1 MADAVAAISQP
12 ALVVKNRTLLIAAIM
27 LAMVMQVL
35 DTTIANVAL
44 PHMRAALS
52 ASQDEVS
59 WVLTSYIVAAA
70 IMTPMSGWLADRL
83 GRRNLLLIG
92 VAGFTTASLLCG
104 IATSL
109 PEMVLF
115 RVLQGMFGATLAPLA
130 QAIMMDVTPREKM
143 GQSMAIFGL
152 GVMVAPIVGPTLG
165 GVLTENFDWRWVFLV
180 NLPVGI
186 LAFVALWVY
195 MPKEALK
202 IRKFDFFGFS
212 MLAIAVASI
221 QMIFDRGSNVGW
233 FESAETWLYLGLA
246 ISGIWMFIV
255 HCWTAENPFV
265 DLKMFKDQNF
275 TSGLFFIFM
284 IGITTFSGLALL
296 PPLLQSLMGYSVID
310 TGILMAPRGLGTMVS
325 MLIVGRMVGKVD
337 ARILVIGGIALSAWS
352 LWYMTGFDLQMDGA
366 PIMISGFFQGV
377 GLGFVFVPLNTLAFA
392 TIAPRLRVDAT
403 AFFSLVRNVGQ
414 GVGISLVTT
423 VLAHMMQVNSA
434 ELATRVT
441 LDSPVVRDFPGML
454 QGATSAIM
462 SLGGLVT
469 QQAAMIGYLDDF
481 WLMAIITVASA
492 PLVLLLRKPGGPAP
506 KPDLAHAAGE

>member
-1 MADAVAAISQP
+1 MANVVAAISQP
-12 ALVVKNRTLLIAAIM
+12 ALIVKNRTLLIAAIM
-27 LAMVMQVL
+27 LAMIMQVL

-44 PHMRAALS
+44 PHMRASLS

-92 VAGFTTASLLCG
+92 VAGFTAASLLCG
-104 IATSL
+104 ISTSL

-115 RVLQGMFGATLAPLA
+115 RVLQGVFGATLAPLA
-130 QAIMMDVTPREKM
+130 QAIMLDVTPREKM

-152 GVMVAPIVGPTLG
+152 GIMVAPIVGPTLG
-165 GVLTENFDWRWVFLV
+165 GILTENLDWRWVFLV

-186 LAFVALWVY
+186 LAFAALFIY
-195 MPKEALK
+195 MPKEAIK
-202 IRKFDFFGFS
+202 IRKFDFFGFA
-212 MLAIAVASI
+212 MLAMAVAAT
-221 QMIFDRGSNVGW
+221 QMVFDRGSSVGW
-233 FESAETWLYLGLA
+233 FESPEIWLYLGLA
-246 ISGIWMFIV
+246 ISGIWAFVV

-265 DLKMFKDQNF
+265 DLRMFADRNF

-296 PPLLQSLMGYSVID
+296 PPLLQGLMGYSVID
-310 TGILMAPRGLGTMVS
+310 TGVLMAPRGVGTMLS
-325 MLIVGRMVGKVD
+325 MLIVGRLIGKVD
-337 ARILVIGGIALSAWS
+337 PRILVMSGIAISAWS
-352 LWYMTGFDLQMDGA
+352 LWYMTGFDLQMDSS
-366 PIMISGFFQGV
+366 PIMISGFFQGI
-377 GLGFVFVPLNTLAFA
+377 GLGLVFVPLNTLAFA
-392 TIAPRLRVDAT
+392 TIVPRLRVDAT

-423 VLAHMMQVNSA
+423 VLAHMMQVNSS

-454 QGATSAIM
+454 QGAASAIQ
-462 SLGGLVT
+462 SLGGLVM

-481 WLMAIITVASA
+481 WLMALVTVASA
-492 PLVLLLRKPGGPAP
+492 PLVLLLRVPKGPVA

>member
-1 MADAVAAISQP
+1 MADAVAISQP
-12 ALVVKNRTLLIAAIM
+12 ALVVKNRGLLIGAIM

-70 IMTPMSGWLADRL
+70 IATPLSGWLADRL

-92 VAGFTTASLLCG
+92 VAGFTAASLLCG
-104 IATSL
+104 LATSL
-109 PEMVLF
+109 PMMVGF
-115 RVLQGMFGATLAPLA
+115 RILQGVFGATLAPLA

-152 GVMVAPIVGPTLG
+152 GIMVAPIVGPTLG

-186 LAFVALWVY
+186 LAFVALWFN
-195 MPKEALK
+195 MPREAIK
-202 IRKFDFFGFS
+202 IRRFDFFGFA
-212 MLAIAVASI
+212 MLAIAVAST
-221 QMIFDRGSNVGW
+221 QMIFDRGSSAGW
-233 FESAETWLYLGLA
+233 FESAEIWIYLGLA
-246 ISGIWMFIV
+246 ISGVWAFIV
-255 HCWTAENPFV
+255 HCWTAESPFV
-265 DLKMFKDQNF
+265 DLRMFTDRNF

-296 PPLLQSLMGYSVID
+296 PPLLQGLMGYSVID

-325 MLIVGRMVGKVD
+325 MLFVGRLVGRVD
-337 ARILVIGGIALSAWS
+337 ARILVISGIAISAWS
-352 LWYMTGFDLQMDGA
+352 LWYMTGFDLQMDGG
-366 PIMISGFFQGV
+366 PIMISGFFQGI
-377 GLGFVFVPLNTLAFA
+377 GLGLVFVPLNTLAFA
-392 TIAPRLRVDAT
+392 TIAPQLRVDAT

-423 VLAHMMQVNSA
+423 VLAQMMQVNQA
-434 ELATRVT
+434 ELATRIT
-441 LDSPVVRDFPGML
+441 LDSPVARDFPGVL
-454 QGATSAIM
+454 QGATGAIQ
-462 SLGGLVT
+462 SLGGLVM
-469 QQAAMIGYLDDF
+469 QQAAMLGYLDDF
-481 WLMAIITVASA
+481 WLMAIVTVASA
-492 PLVLLLRKPGGPAP
+492 PLVLLLRKPKGASA
-506 KPDLAHAAGE
+506 KVDLAHAAGE

>member
-1 MADAVAAISQP
+1 MADAVAISQP
-12 ALVVKNRTLLIAAIM
+12 ALVVKNRGLLIGAIM

-70 IMTPMSGWLADRL
+70 IATPLSGWLADRL
-83 GRRNLLLIG
+83 GRRKLLLIG
-92 VAGFTTASLLCG
+92 VAGFTGASLLCG

-115 RVLQGMFGATLAPLA
+115 RITQGIFGATLAPLA
-130 QAIMMDVTPREKM
+130 QAIMLDVTPREKM

-152 GVMVAPIVGPTLG
+152 GLMVAPIVGPTLG

-186 LAFVALWVY
+186 LAFVALWFN
-195 MPKEALK
+195 MPRETIK
-202 IRKFDFFGFS
+202 IRRFDFFGFA
-212 MLAIAVASI
+212 MLAIAVAST
-221 QMIFDRGSNVGW
+221 QMIFDRGSSAGW
-233 FESAETWLYLGLA
+233 FESAEIWIYLGLA
-246 ISGIWMFIV
+246 ISGLWAFVI
-255 HCWTAENPFV
+255 HCWTAETPFV
-265 DLKMFKDQNF
+265 DLKMFRDRNF

-310 TGILMAPRGLGTMVS
+310 TGILMAPRGIGTMVS
-325 MLIVGRMVGKVD
+325 MLFVGRMVGRLD
-337 ARILVIGGIALSAWS
+337 ARILVISGIAISAWS
-352 LWYMTGFDLQMDGA
+352 LWYMTGFDLAMDGG
-366 PIMISGFFQGV
+366 PIMISGFVQGV
-377 GLGFVFVPLNTLAFA
+377 GLGLVFVPLNTLAFA

-423 VLAHMMQVNSA
+423 VLSHMMQVNQA
-434 ELATRVT
+434 EIASRISLN
-441 LDSPVVRDFPGML
+441 SPAVRDLPGVL
-454 QGATSAIM
+454 QGATSVIQ
-462 SLGGLVT
+462 SLSGLVT

-481 WLMAIITVASA
+481 WLMTIVTVASA
-492 PLVLLLRKPGGPAP
+492 PLVLLLRKPKGPAL
-506 KPDLAHAAGE
+506 KPDLAHAASE

>member
-1 MADAVAAISQP
+1 MADAVSQP
-12 ALVVKNRTLLIAAIM
+12 ALIVKNRTLLISAIM

-44 PHMRAALS
+44 PHMRSALS
-52 ASQDEVS
+52 ASQEEVS

-70 IMTPMSGWLADRL
+70 IMTPLSGWLADRL

-92 VAGFTTASLLCG
+92 VAGFTVASLLCG
-104 IATSL
+104 LATSL
-109 PEMVLF
+109 PMMVAF
-115 RVLQGMFGATLAPLA
+115 RIVQGVFGATLAPLA

-186 LAFVALWVY
+186 LAFVALWFN
-195 MPKEALK
+195 MPREALK
-202 IRKFDFFGFS
+202 LRRFDFFGFA
-212 MLAIAVASI
+212 MLAIAVAST
-221 QMIFDRGSNVGW
+221 QMIFDRGASAGW
-233 FESAETWLYLGLA
+233 FESTEVWLYLGLA
-246 ISGIWMFIV
+246 ISGYWAFVV

-265 DLKMFKDQNF
+265 DLKMFADRNF

-296 PPLLQSLMGYSVID
+296 PPLLQNLMGYSVID
-310 TGILMAPRGLGTMVS
+310 TGILMAPRGIGTMVS
-325 MLIVGRMVGKVD
+325 MMLVGRLVGKVD
-337 ARILVIGGIALSAWS
+337 ARILVITGIAISAYS
-352 LWYMTGFDLQMDGA
+352 LWMMTGFDLQMDGGL
-366 PIMISGFFQGV
+366 IMSSGFLQGI
-377 GLGFVFVPLNTLAFA
+377 GLGLVFVPLNTLAFA

-403 AFFSLVRNVGQ
+403 AFFSLIRNVGQ

-423 VLAHMMQVNSA
+423 VLAHMIQVNNA
-434 ELATRVT
+434 ELATRVS
-441 LDSPVVRDFPGML
+441 LDSSAVRDFPGML
-454 QGATSAIM
+454 QGSLSAIQ
-462 SLGGLVT
+462 SLGGLVA
-469 QQAAMIGYLDDF
+469 QQSAMIGYLDDF
-481 WLMAIITVASA
+481 WLMAIVTVASA
-492 PLVLLLRKPGGPAP
+492 PLVLLLRRPKAAAP